1 MSPSKRHRVVIIEPS
16 PAIGLGVRSLLETGG
31 SDIGVVGT
39 YCDLQTF
46 DRVKHGV
53 SFEIVLINPAV
64 VDFHRRFNV
73 REMFSDYPDTPLAA
87 IVCGY
92 VNPATLESFDG
103 ALDIYDNGETMTHKL
118 KKIVREFHSREHE
131 NGWDS
136 AGLSEREKEI
146 LVAVAKGM
154 TNKAIADR
162 YCISIHTVIS
172 HRKNITRKTGIKT
185 VSGLTMYAIFNN
197 LVTQEEL

>member
-1 MSPSKRHRVVIIEPS
+1 MNPSKRHRVVIIEPS

-39 YCDLQTF
+39 CGDLQTF
-46 DRVKHGV
+46 DRMKHGL
-53 SFEIVLINPAV
+53 SFDVVLINPAV
-64 VDFHRRFNV
+64 VDFHKRFNV
-73 REMFSDYPDTPLAA
+73 REVFSDNPDTIIAA

-103 ALDIYDNGETMTHKL
+103 AVDIYDNGDTMTNKL
-118 KKIVREFHSREHE
+118 KKMVREFQGREHE
-131 NGWDS
+131 GGADN
-136 AGLSEREKEI
+136 AGLTEREKEI
-146 LVAVAKGM
+146 LVAVAQGM
-154 TNKAIADR
+154 TNKVIADR
-162 YCISIHTVIS
+162 SCISIHTVIS

-197 LVTQEEL
+197 LVSQDEL